1 MDNNKK
7 SKYDRILSLYEK
19 FKSGVIV
26 RKAEEANRFGV
37 SERTIQRD
45 IDDIRAFFDNNSA
58 NIGLDKSVKYDRS
71 QCGYFLHSKRDEHLN
86 EGEGLAVCK
95 ILLDSRALI
104 RTEMMPII
112 DKILNNCIS
121 SRFKHNV
128 SELISCEKFNYCEPR
143 HGKPVLDNLCLLRD
157 AISRHRIIEAEYERL
172 GRSTPVRR
180 RLKPLG
186 IMVQDFYFYLAAF
199 IDDIDKEKHFDDPDD
214 INPTIYRIDRIKSI
228 KDTGENFT
236 VPYRDR
242 FNDGEFKKRIQF
254 MRSGRLNTIR
264 FEFSGPS
271 AEAIL
276 DHIPTAV
283 VKQEKDGVYIIEA
296 ETFGDGARMWLK
308 TQEDKVKMLN

>member
-7 SKYDRILSLYEK
+7 SKYDRILSIYEK

-71 QCGYFLHSKRDEHLN
+71 QCGYFLHSEKDGHLN

-95 ILLDSRALI
+95 ILLDSRPLI
-104 RTEMMPII
+104 KSEMMPII
-112 DKILNNCIS
+112 DKIVNNCIS

-128 SELISCEKFNYCEPR
+128 SELISCDKFNYCEPR
-143 HGKPVLDNLCLLRD
+143 HGQAVLDKLCKLGD
-157 AISRHRIIEAEYERL
+157 AVSRHRIIEVGYERL
-172 GRSTPVRR
+172 GVNQSVIR
-180 RLKPLG
+180 RLKPVG

-199 IDDIDKEKHFDDPDD
+199 IDDIDKEEHFDDPGD
-214 INPTIYRIDRIKSI
+214 INPTIYRIDRIKGI
-228 KDTGENFT
+228 KDIGEKFT

-254 MRSGRLNTIR
+254 MFSGRLNTIR
-264 FEFSGPS
+264 FEYSGLS
-271 AEAIL
+271 VEAIL
-276 DHIPTAV
+276 DRIPTAT
-283 VKQEKDGVYIIEA
+283 VKQENDGVYIIEA

-308 TQEDKVKMLN
+308 TQGDKVKMLN